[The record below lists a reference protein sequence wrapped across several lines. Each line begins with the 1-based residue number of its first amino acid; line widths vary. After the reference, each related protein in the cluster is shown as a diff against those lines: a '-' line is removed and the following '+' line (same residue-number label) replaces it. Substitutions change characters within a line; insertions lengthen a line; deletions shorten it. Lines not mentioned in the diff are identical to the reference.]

1 MNPGGTGSLSRVRCL
16 APNLPG
22 PVVSV
27 SLTNM
32 GGPMMGPRNGTVGGA
47 MRMTADRNTVAH
59 GTVSFLVT
67 NAGTISH
74 ELVILP
80 LPESQIPGTRPIGGD
95 AKIDEAGSLGE
106 ASNTCAE
113 GTGQGI
119 LPGASG
125 WVTVTL
131 PPGRYELVC
140 ATSPATL
147 PPGCTPNS
155 PSPSPFGSL
164 HTATLTPRE
173 QTSMVTEGSVTKIS
187 CGPVTSPTLVGK

>member
-1 MNPGGTGSLSRVRCL
+1 MLGIASVILLTALSLVAVGVAGGLVNPVGTGFLSRTRCV

-32 GGPMMGPRNGTVGGA
+32 GGPMMRQRNGTMGGA
-47 MRMTADRNTVAH
+47 MRITADRSTVAH

-67 NAGTISH
+67 NEGTISH
-74 ELVILP
+74 ELIILP
-80 LPESQIPGTRPIGGD
+80 LPEGQISGTRPIGAD

-106 ASNTCAE
+106 VSNTCAE
-113 GTGQGI
+113 GSGQGI

-125 WVTVTL
+125 WFTVTL

-140 ATSPATL
+140 NL
-147 PPGCTPNS
+147 PGHYAAGMYTQ
-155 PSPSPFGSL
+155 
-164 HTATLTPRE
+164 LT
-173 QTSMVTEGSVTKIS
+173 VT
-187 CGPVTSPTLVGK
+187 

>member
-1 MNPGGTGSLSRVRCL
+1 MSRRGQIILGIASVILLTALSLVAVGVLSSVVNPGGTGFLSRTRCVT
-16 APNLPG
+16 PNLPG

-32 GGPMMGPRNGTVGGA
+32 CGPMMRRPNDMMGGA

-59 GTVSFLVT
+59 GPVSFLVT

-80 LPESQIPGTRPIGGD
+80 LPESQIPGTRPIGAD

-140 ATSPATL
+140 NL
-147 PPGCTPNS
+147 PGHYAAGMYTQ
-155 PSPSPFGSL
+155 
-164 HTATLTPRE
+164 LT
-173 QTSMVTEGSVTKIS
+173 VT
-187 CGPVTSPTLVGK
+187 

>member
-1 MNPGGTGSLSRVRCL
+1 MKTPSLRGQIILGIAAVILLTSLSLVAVGVVGSVVNPGGTGFLNRARCA
-16 APNLPG
+16 APELPG
-22 PVVSV
+22 PVISV

-32 GGPMMGPRNGTVGGA
+32 GGPMMGPRNGMMGGA
-47 MRMTADRNTVAH
+47 MRMTADRSTVPH
-59 GTVSFLVT
+59 GTVSFLAT
-67 NAGTISH
+67 NGGSINH

-80 LPESQIPGTRPIGGD
+80 LPGDQIPGTRPFGGD
-95 AKIDEAGSLGE
+95 ARIDEAGSLGE

-140 ATSPATL
+140 NL
-147 PPGCTPNS
+147 PGHYAAGMYTQ
-155 PSPSPFGSL
+155 
-164 HTATLTPRE
+164 LTV
-173 QTSMVTEGSVTKIS
+173 S
-187 CGPVTSPTLVGK
+187 

>member
-1 MNPGGTGSLSRVRCL
+1 MKAPSRRGQVILGIAAVILLTVLSLAAVAVVVTMVNPGGTGFLSRSRCV
-16 APNLPG
+16 APSLPG
-22 PVVSV
+22 PVVNV

-32 GGPMMGPRNGTVGGA
+32 GGPMMRRPNPMMGGG
-47 MRMTADRNTVAH
+47 MRMTADRSTVAQ

-74 ELVILP
+74 ELIILP
-80 LPESQIPGTRPIGGD
+80 LPENQIPGTRPIGGD

-131 PPGRYELVC
+131 PPGRYELLC
-140 ATSPATL
+140 NL
-147 PPGCTPNS
+147 PGHYAAGMYTQ
-155 PSPSPFGSL
+155 
-164 HTATLTPRE
+164 LT
-173 QTSMVTEGSVTKIS
+173 VT
-187 CGPVTSPTLVGK
+187 

>member
-1 MNPGGTGSLSRVRCL
+1 MILLTALSLVAVGLVGGLVNPGGTGFLSRARCV

-22 PVVSV
+22 PVISV

-32 GGPMMGPRNGTVGGA
+32 GGPMMGPRNGMLGGA

-59 GTVSFLVT
+59 GTVSFLAT

-80 LPESQIPGTRPIGGD
+80 LPESQIPGTRPIGAD
-95 AKIDEAGSLGE
+95 AKIDETGSLGE

-125 WVTVTL
+125 WVTLTL

-140 ATSPATL
+140 NL
-147 PPGCTPNS
+147 PGHYAAGMYTQ
-155 PSPSPFGSL
+155 
-164 HTATLTPRE
+164 LTV
-173 QTSMVTEGSVTKIS
+173 S
-187 CGPVTSPTLVGK
+187 

>member
-1 MNPGGTGSLSRVRCL
+1 MKTPSHRGQVILGIVAVILLTALSLVAVAVMGTGVNPGGTGFLSRSGCV

-22 PVVSV
+22 PVVNV

-32 GGPMMGPRNGTVGGA
+32 GGPMMRQPNRMMNGG
-47 MRMTADRNTVAH
+47 MRMTADRSAVAH

-67 NAGTISH
+67 NWGSISH

-80 LPESQIPGTRPIGGD
+80 LPENQIPGTRPIGGD
-95 AKIDEAGSLGE
+95 GTIDESGSLGE
-106 ASNTCAE
+106 ASNTCAD
-113 GTGQGI
+113 GAGQGI

-140 ATSPATL
+140 NL
-147 PPGCTPNS
+147 PGHYEAGMYTQ
-155 PSPSPFGSL
+155 
-164 HTATLTPRE
+164 LT
-173 QTSMVTEGSVTKIS
+173 VN
-187 CGPVTSPTLVGK
+187 

>member
-1 MNPGGTGSLSRVRCL
+1 MKTLSRRGQVILGIASVILLTALSLVAVGVVGNLVNPGGSGFLSRARC
-16 APNLPG
+16 AVPNLPG

-32 GGPMMGPRNGTVGGA
+32 GGPMMGPRNGMMGGA
-47 MRMTADRNTVAH
+47 MRMTPDRSTVAH

-67 NAGTISH
+67 NAGNISH

-80 LPESQIPGTRPIGGD
+80 LPADQIPGTRPIGGD

-140 ATSPATL
+140 NL
-147 PPGCTPNS
+147 PGHYAAGMYTQ
-155 PSPSPFGSL
+155 
-164 HTATLTPRE
+164 LT
-173 QTSMVTEGSVTKIS
+173 VN
-187 CGPVTSPTLVGK
+187 

>member
-1 MNPGGTGSLSRVRCL
+1 MKSPSRRGQVILGAAAVILLTALSLVAVGVAGTLMNPGGTGFLSRTRCV
-16 APNLPG
+16 APDLPG

-32 GGPMMGPRNGTVGGA
+32 GGPMMRRPNGMMGGA
-47 MRMTADRNTVAH
+47 MRMTADRSTVSH
-59 GTVSFLVT
+59 GTVSFLVA

-80 LPESQIPGTRPIGGD
+80 LPENQIPGTRQIGAD

-119 LPGASG
+119 LPGTSG
-125 WVTVTL
+125 WVTLTL

-140 ATSPATL
+140 NL
-147 PPGCTPNS
+147 PGHYAAGMYTQ
-155 PSPSPFGSL
+155 
-164 HTATLTPRE
+164 LTV
-173 QTSMVTEGSVTKIS
+173 S
-187 CGPVTSPTLVGK
+187 

>member
-1 MNPGGTGSLSRVRCL
+1 MIPLTALSLVAVGVVGGLVNPEGTGSLSRARCV

-32 GGPMMGPRNGTVGGA
+32 GGPMMRRPNGMMGGA
-47 MRMTADRNTVAH
+47 MRMTPDRSAVAH

-67 NAGTISH
+67 NGGTISH
-74 ELVILP
+74 ELVVLP
-80 LPESQIPGTRPIGGD
+80 LPEGQIPGTRPIGGD

-125 WVTVTL
+125 WATVTL
-131 PPGRYELVC
+131 PPGRHELVC
-140 ATSPATL
+140 NL
-147 PPGCTPNS
+147 PGHYAA
-155 PSPSPFGSL
+155 GMY
-164 HTATLTPRE
+164 AQLT
-173 QTSMVTEGSVTKIS
+173 VT
-187 CGPVTSPTLVGK
+187 

>member
-1 MNPGGTGSLSRVRCL
+1 MTGRGQVFLGAVAVILLTALSLVAVGFVGGLVNPGRTGFASRARCT
-16 APNLPG
+16 APNLSG
-22 PVVSV
+22 QVVSV

-32 GGPMMGPRNGTVGGA
+32 GGPMMGPRNPRGGA
-47 MRMTADRNTVAH
+47 MRMTADRSTVVR
-59 GTVSFLVT
+59 GTVSFLAN
-67 NAGTISH
+67 NAGSISH
-74 ELVILP
+74 ELAILP
-80 LPESQIPGTRPIGGD
+80 LPDDQIAGTRPIGAD

-140 ATSPATL
+140 NL
-147 PPGCTPNS
+147 PGHYAAGMYTQ
-155 PSPSPFGSL
+155 
-164 HTATLTPRE
+164 LTV
-173 QTSMVTEGSVTKIS
+173 S
-187 CGPVTSPTLVGK
+187 

>member
-1 MNPGGTGSLSRVRCL
+1 MKSLTHRGQIILGIASVIVLTALSLVAVGLVGSVVNPVGTGFLSRTRCG

-32 GGPMMGPRNGTVGGA
+32 GGPMMRRPNGMTGGA

-59 GTVSFLVT
+59 GPVSFLVT

-80 LPESQIPGTRPIGGD
+80 LPEGQIPGTRPIGAD

-113 GTGQGI
+113 GAGQGI

-125 WVTVTL
+125 WVSVTL

-140 ATSPATL
+140 NL
-147 PPGCTPNS
+147 PGHYAAGMYTQ
-155 PSPSPFGSL
+155 
-164 HTATLTPRE
+164 LTV
-173 QTSMVTEGSVTKIS
+173 S
-187 CGPVTSPTLVGK
+187 